1 MDTIILT
8 GYIAGTLTTISF
20 VPQVLRTWKLRET
33 KDFSLAMLLL
43 FAAGMLLWT
52 AYGIWINS
60 YPIISCKCHYLWACP
75 VPSRDEDQVPVI
87 FSPNISTATIMGRE
101 FTKKGFFIPE
111 GAQGIRQSC
120 HGAPGGSW

>member
-1 MDTIILT
+1 MDTITLT

-20 VPQVLRTWKLRET
+20 VPQVLRTWKLKET

-60 YPIISCKCHYLWACP
+60 YPIIAAN
-75 VPSRDEDQVPVI
+75 VI
-87 FSPNISTATIMGRE
+87 TFGLVLFLLGM
-101 FTKKGFFIPE
+101 K
-111 GAQGIRQSC
+111 IRYR
-120 HGAPGGSW
+120 

>member
-1 MDTIILT
+1 MDTITLT

-60 YPIISCKCHYLWACP
+60 FPIIAAN
-75 VPSRDEDQVPVI
+75 VI
-87 FSPNISTATIMGRE
+87 TFGLVLFLLGM
-101 FTKKGFFIPE
+101 K
-111 GAQGIRQSC
+111 IRYR
-120 HGAPGGSW
+120 

>member
-60 YPIISCKCHYLWACP
+60 YPIIAAN
-75 VPSRDEDQVPVI
+75 VI
-87 FSPNISTATIMGRE
+87 TFGLVLLLLGM
-101 FTKKGFFIPE
+101 K
-111 GAQGIRQSC
+111 IRYR
-120 HGAPGGSW
+120 

>member
-60 YPIISCKCHYLWACP
+60 YPIIAAN
-75 VPSRDEDQVPVI
+75 VI
-87 FSPNISTATIMGRE
+87 TFGLVLFLLGM
-101 FTKKGFFIPE
+101 K
-111 GAQGIRQSC
+111 IRYR
-120 HGAPGGSW
+120 

>member
-1 MDTIILT
+1 MDTITLT

-43 FAAGMLLWT
+43 FAAGMLMWT

-60 YPIISCKCHYLWACP
+60 YPIIAAN
-75 VPSRDEDQVPVI
+75 VI
-87 FSPNISTATIMGRE
+87 TFGLVLFLLGM
-101 FTKKGFFIPE
+101 K
-111 GAQGIRQSC
+111 IRYR
-120 HGAPGGSW
+120 

>member
-1 MDTIILT
+1 MDMITLT
-8 GYIAGTLTTISF
+8 GYLAGTLTTISF

-60 YPIISCKCHYLWACP
+60 FPIIAAN
-75 VPSRDEDQVPVI
+75 VI
-87 FSPNISTATIMGRE
+87 TFGLVLFLLMMKFRY
-101 FTKKGFFIPE
+101 
-111 GAQGIRQSC
+111 Q
-120 HGAPGGSW
+120 

>member
-1 MDTIILT
+1 MDTIALT
-8 GYIAGTLTTISF
+8 GYLAGTLTTISF

-60 YPIISCKCHYLWACP
+60 FPIIAAN
-75 VPSRDEDQVPVI
+75 VI
-87 FSPNISTATIMGRE
+87 TFGLVLFLLGMKMRY
-101 FTKKGFFIPE
+101 
-111 GAQGIRQSC
+111 R
-120 HGAPGGSW
+120 

>member
-1 MDTIILT
+1 MDTIALT
-8 GYIAGTLTTISF
+8 GYLAGTLTTISF

-60 YPIISCKCHYLWACP
+60 VPIIAAN
-75 VPSRDEDQVPVI
+75 VI
-87 FSPNISTATIMGRE
+87 TFGLVLFLLGMKMRY
-101 FTKKGFFIPE
+101 
-111 GAQGIRQSC
+111 R
-120 HGAPGGSW
+120 

>member
-20 VPQVLRTWKLRET
+20 VPQVLRTWKLKET

-60 YPIISCKCHYLWACP
+60 YPIIAAN
-75 VPSRDEDQVPVI
+75 VI
-87 FSPNISTATIMGRE
+87 TFGLVLFLLGM
-101 FTKKGFFIPE
+101 K
-111 GAQGIRQSC
+111 IRYR
-120 HGAPGGSW
+120 